1 MGFYPVCPGTTQYVI
16 GSPLF
21 KRITLSLSNDKK
33 VQINAPAVNKEN
45 VYIQDISL
53 NARPYDKLYL
63 DHFELM
69 KGGKFDFIMTNIP
82 NKTRVYK
89 EAQLQF
95 SMTKW
100 PEPKKKR

>member
-1 MGFYPVCPGTTQYVI
+1 M
-16 GSPLF
+16 
-21 KRITLSLSNDKK
+21 
-33 VQINAPAVNKEN
+33 QINAPAVNKEN

-89 EAQLQF
+89 EAQLPF
-95 SMTKW
+95 SMTNGRNQRRKD
-100 PEPKKKR
+100 RDRRRY